1 MGRGFYSRLRKLY
14 TATYEFV
21 TEKGIETHEEALAPR
36 WQRFAHFWLL
46 VFKSFG
52 RNRCPLRATAL
63 AYTTLLALIPL
74 LAVSF
79 GLISGFLTTKGPYES
94 KRILGQLVD
103 TVVPQLQLLDEK
115 RVQALEKNATA
126 QTNAPDANTG
136 AAVANSDPAAT
147 NRTNSAADTNV
158 VAAAEHKITP
168 RDEAINRID
177 ELISNA
183 SAKTLGFTGFIGL
196 IFVAILLLSTIEGTF
211 NDIWG
216 VTRGRTWFRRILQYW
231 AMITLGPIAM
241 FSVIYLVS
249 TEYFKIGPEA
259 LETVPLVG
267 KWVVREL
274 VARILPF
281 VPKALAFLLLS
292 ILFALLYKVMPN
304 TEVNWRAALMGGLVG
319 GSLWL
324 MLNIVNAVNLSRV
337 VGMSK
342 IYGTALGIIP
352 IFLIGLYFSWLIMLF
367 GAQVAYAFQNR
378 GVYLQE
384 KKAESVNQ
392 RNREYVALRVI
403 TLIAQRFDQGLKPPT
418 VLEIATEL
426 SIPSRL
432 VGRVLQPM
440 VEVCLVLEAMGANS
454 QVTYAPARPTESIT
468 CYDVLQTLRVGGGQ
482 ELETRDEQSRP
493 VVCAHFERISDAER
507 QAATTVTLKDLVNQI
522 SSVGLPEERK
532 AVNWRPV

>member
-21 TEKGIETHEEALAPR
+21 TEKGIETHEESLAPR

-79 GLISGFLTTKGPYES
+79 GLISGFLSTKGPYET
-94 KRILGQLVD
+94 KRIIGHLVD
-103 TVVPQLQLLDEK
+103 AVVPQLQLLDEK
-115 RVQALEKNATA
+115 RLQSMMT
-126 QTNAPDANTG
+126 QTNALDTNARPS
-136 AAVANSDPAAT
+136 VAGSASLESGG
-147 NRTNSAADTNV
+147 TNSAAGAN
-158 VAAAEHKITP
+158 VAAAAERKVPP
-168 RDEAINRID
+168 REEAINRID
-177 ELISNA
+177 ELITNA
-183 SAKTLGFTGFIGL
+183 NSKTLGFTGFVGL

-249 TEYFKIGPEA
+249 TEYFKIGPETF
-259 LETVPLVG
+259 ETLPFVG
-267 KWVVREL
+267 KLVVK
-274 VARILPF
+274 ALPF
-281 VPKALAFLLLS
+281 VPKLLAFVLLS

-367 GAQVAYAFQNR
+367 GAQVAYAYQNR

-403 TLIAQRFDQGLKPPT
+403 TLVAQRFDHGLKPPT
-418 VLEIATEL
+418 ILEIATEL

-440 VEVCLVLEAMGANS
+440 TEAGLVLEATGGKN
-454 QVTYAPARPTESIT
+454 QVTFAPARPTESIT

>member
-14 TATYEFV
+14 TAAYEFI

-36 WQRFAHFWLL
+36 WQRIAHFWLL
-46 VFKSFG
+46 VFKSFS

-79 GLISGFLTTKGPYES
+79 GLISGFLSTKGPYET
-94 KRILGQLVD
+94 KKIIGQLVD
-103 TVVPQLQLLDEK
+103 AVVPQLKLLDEK
-115 RVQALEKNATA
+115 RLQELEQSAK
-126 QTNAPDANTG
+126 
-136 AAVANSDPAAT
+136 AAAADAAT
-147 NRTNSAADTNV
+147 NAAASSANSGGLEANPTNSVAGTDAT
-158 VAAAEHKITP
+158 AAAQRKLTP
-168 RDEAINRID
+168 REEAITRID
-177 ELISNA
+177 ELISQA
-183 SAKTLGFTGFIGL
+183 SAKTLGFTGFVGL

-216 VTRGRTWFRRILQYW
+216 VTRGRTWFRRVLQYW
-231 AMITLGPIAM
+231 AMISLGPIAM

-249 TEYFKIGPEA
+249 TQYFKSSQEVV
-259 LETVPLVG
+259 ETLPFIG
-267 KWVVREL
+267 KWLIR
-274 VARILPF
+274 ASPF
-281 VPKALAFLLLS
+281 FLMS
-292 ILFALLYKVMPN
+292 ILFACLYKVMPN
-304 TEVNWRAALMGGLVG
+304 TEVKWRAALGGGFVG

-324 MLNIVNAVNLSRV
+324 MLNIANAMNVSRV
-337 VGMSK
+337 VNMSK

-352 IFLIGLYFSWLIMLF
+352 ILLIGLYFSWLIMLF

-378 GVYLQE
+378 EVYLQE

-403 TLIAQRFDQGLKPPT
+403 TLIAQRFDQALKPPT
-418 VLEIATEL
+418 LLEIATEL

-432 VGRVLQPM
+432 AGRVLQPL
-440 VEVCLVLEAMGANS
+440 VDAGLVLEVTSGKNE
-454 QVTYAPARPTESIT
+454 VTYAPARPTESIT
-468 CYDVLQTLRVGGGQ
+468 CHDVLQTLRAGGGQ

-493 VVCAHFERISDAER
+493 VVCAHFERIADAER
-507 QAATTVTLKDLVNQI
+507 QAASTVTVKDLVNQI
-522 SSVGLPEERK
+522 SSVGIPEERK